1 MSRLLAFLVVGSFRV
16 GAKLFPGVTER
27 SLARTI
33 EYFLLALVAFVWL
46 VLLPSR
52 AYAQETGFTAADYA
66 LMGID
71 AATILKVWSWGFGTV
86 IFTWYLGFVGGVAK
100 TAINKM

>member
-1 MSRLLAFLVVGSFRV
+1 MNRVLAFLVVGSFRL
-16 GAKLFPGVTER
+16 GSKLFPGISER

-33 EYFLLALVAFVWL
+33 EYFMLALVAFVWL

-52 AYAQETGFTAADYA
+52 AYAQDTTFTPADYA

-71 AATILKVWSWGFGTV
+71 AVTILKVWSWGFGTV
-86 IFTWYLGFVGGVAK
+86 IFTWYLGFVGGIAK